1 MIEVAGLYV
10 LAYLLGGVPTA
21 FVLAK
26 LVKGVDIRGYG
37 SGNVGGSNVFYHVG
51 KRWGVLVGV
60 LEIVVKG
67 ALPVYVGHYAL
78 GLDRSSPLLLGVP
91 LLAVA
96 GHNWSPYLKLQGGRG
111 VGVVVG
117 TLFAM
122 SPWLFVAFMA
132 VGLPGWAVTRS
143 MGVWVLISLTLL
155 PVWAVLL
162 AVLHDE
168 PTMLSFYC
176 LGLLG
181 LVVAKRLLS
190 NWTPF
195 PEGSRKRRVLFNR
208 LFRDRDVDDRA
219 EWVHRIPTGTE

>member
-1 MIEVAGLYV
+1 MEIAGLYV

-51 KRWGVLVGV
+51 KRWGVAVGV

-67 ALPVYVGHYAL
+67 ALPVYIGQYAL
-78 GLDRSSPLLLGVP
+78 GLDRSSPLLIGVP

-122 SPWLFVAFMA
+122 SPFLFLAFMA
-132 VGLPGWAVTRS
+132 VALSGWAVTRS
-143 MGVWVLISLTLL
+143 SGVWVLVSLTLL
-155 PVWAVLL
+155 QGWAVLF
-162 AVLHDE
+162 AVLLDE
-168 PTMLSFYC
+168 PTVLSFYC
-176 LGLLG
+176 AGLLG
-181 LVVAKRLLS
+181 LVVVKRLLS

-195 PEGSRKRRVLFNR
+195 PEGSPKRRVLFNR
-208 LFRDRDVDDRA
+208 LFRDRDVDDHA
-219 EWVHRIPTGTE
+219 EWVYRIPRSSE